1 MTRFFAPL
9 ILLLPLLAAACTKTS
24 PPVTG
29 SAVNVAPPQ
38 SGQSGVLTNWTRPMN
53 VAPLTQPFAA
63 ADTAGGKM
71 PAGEGSFDIISDT
84 PWPGNKV
91 RVFFFGVA
99 G

>member
-9 ILLLPLLAAACTKTS
+9 ILLLPLLAAACTKTA
-24 PPVTG
+24 PPITG
-29 SAVNVAPPQ
+29 SAVNVAPET
-38 SGQSGVLTNWTRPMN
+38 GQSGVLSNWTRPMS

-91 RVFFFGVA
+91 RVFFFGVQ